1 MGKIT
6 KLTALY
12 ISMLERKAQGLFIS
26 LPSEGFLESKWTN
39 SCKVSEHMYVHV
51 STQKTKSSNIRGC
64 RFCNFADKNTGQN
77 SQKQLLEKDLLG

>member
-12 ISMLERKAQGLFIS
+12 ISMLERKAQGLFSS
-26 LPSEGFLESKWTN
+26 LRSEGFLESKWTN

-51 STQKTKSSNIRGC
+51 STQKTKSSNIKGC

-77 SQKQLLEKDLLG
+77 SQKQL